1 MKDALR
7 IALPKGRLFEETLE
21 FFKGK
26 GILEETFEEGRR
38 LQVRVGD
45 YEFLLVKPFDVPVY
59 VENGVA
65 DLGVVGYDVLLER
78 EPEVYELYDL
88 GIGFCRLV
96 IAGKE
101 ERLGQYKKASFLR
114 VATKYPKITRE
125 FFLEKGIKTK
135 VIYLNGSVEL
145 APLLNLSDVIMDLV
159 QTGRTLKENN
169 LVVFEEISHPPQGSY
184 ATGQATATKRMRS
197 SPFSAEFNGSVQRRQ
212 FNLTRGQPNLPFCQ
226 AFNKVQ
232 GKLQEC

>member
-1 MKDALR
+1 MKYALR

-21 FFKGK
+21 FFKSK

-101 ERLGQYKKASFLR
+101 EMLEQYKKASFLR

-125 FFLEKGIKTK
+125 FLLEKGIKTK
-135 VIYLNGSVEL
+135 VIYLHGSVEL

-169 LVVFEEISHPPQGSY
+169 LVVFEEISSSTARLICNRASY
-184 ATGQATATKRMRS
+184 RNKKDEI
-197 SPFSAEFNGSVQRRQ
+197 FSFLS
-212 FNLTRGQPNLPFCQ
+212 
-226 AFNKVQ
+226 KVQ
-232 GKLQEC
+232 EEHPKEAIQPHPRAT